1 MQLAQLEQKETRVH
15 KAQRDQQ
22 VLREQQEILALQVP
36 QAHKAQQELTV
47 HKVQLAHKAQRERQ
61 AQEGQHVGI

>member
-1 MQLAQLEQKETRVH
+1 MAYLTLEIAKAQQVQLAQLEH
-15 KAQRDQQ
+15 KDQPVQ
-22 VLREQQEILALQVP
+22 REQ

-47 HKVQLAHKAQRERQ
+47 HKVQPAHKAQRERQ